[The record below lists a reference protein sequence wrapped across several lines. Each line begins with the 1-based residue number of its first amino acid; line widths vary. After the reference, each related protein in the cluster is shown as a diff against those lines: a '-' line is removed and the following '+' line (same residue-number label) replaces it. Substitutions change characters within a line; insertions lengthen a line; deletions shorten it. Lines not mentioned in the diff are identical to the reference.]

1 MFIHRPLAALAALIL
16 FVAPLEAQSQPGHVN
31 DETFI
36 TEGMGGFPGMLQS
49 NEAFGSS
56 ITVVGDVDGDG
67 IDDMVVGAPG
77 TDIGGPGAGGL
88 WILYMAA
95 NGTVSSSSEIN
106 NSVGALPMVLE
117 AGDHFGSAVAAAGD
131 LDGDGV
137 PDLWVGASGDDEGA
151 PFNAFN
157 GPGALFA
164 VRLLSSGN
172 VKNVTKYSTSNG
184 MPLDLEG
191 GFGFSVSVV
200 GDVAGDGTTVVAVG
214 SPFDDADGSARGAV
228 WLLSMKN
235 NGLLSSFL
243 RYASDEGPLTP
254 TVSDG
259 ASFGISV
266 AGLGDLD
273 GNGTADFAVGAS
285 QETVNGMWDGSFW
298 VYLTASGGGLNS
310 IQRVDANNPAFGGNG
325 PGGLDRFGRSL
336 AMIGDV
342 DGDGDN
348 DLAVGA
354 GGGGLSNEGS
364 VWILL
369 LGNPL
374 GSLVEG
380 FSLIDNSNGHLA
392 HLLGSFDNFG
402 AALAPLGDWDG
413 DGNVDVAVG
422 ITGHDS
428 GVSNIGAVVTL
439 NLRGPTFID
448 LGSELWGN
456 TQPVLAGTG
465 TLIPGSTYK
474 VLLEDGPSSDVA
486 HLVLG
491 FSQSNV
497 PFRGGVLV
505 PFPDFIFLG
514 LPTNGSGQI
523 ALIGPWPA
531 GIPVG
536 FPTYAQYWM
545 EDAGAPLGWAAS
557 NGLALVAG
565 G

>member
-1 MFIHRPLAALAALIL
+1 MIIHRPLAALATLAS
-16 FVAPLEAQSQPGHVN
+16 FAAPMEAQSQPGHVN
-31 DETFI
+31 DETLI
-36 TEGMGGFPGMLQS
+36 SEGMGGFPGPLQAGD
-49 NEAFGSS
+49 AFGTSL
-56 ITVVGDVDGDG
+56 TVVGDVNGDG
-67 IDDMVVGAPG
+67 IDDMIVGAPG
-77 TDIGGPGAGGL
+77 TDIGGSSAGGL

-95 NGTVSSSSEIN
+95 NGTVSGSSQIN
-106 NSVGALPMVLE
+106 NSVGSLPMILD
-117 AGDHFGSAVAAAGD
+117 AGDRFGSAVAAAGD

-137 PDLWVGASGDDEGA
+137 PDVWVGASGDDEGA

-172 VKNVTKYSTSNG
+172 VKNVTKYSLSNG

-191 GFGFSVSVV
+191 AFGFSVAVV
-200 GDVAGDGTTVVAVG
+200 GDVDGDSTYEVAVG
-214 SPFDDADGSARGAV
+214 SPFDDADGSSRGAV
-228 WLLSMKN
+228 WLLS
-235 NGLLSSFL
+235 SFV
-243 RYASDEGPLTP
+243 RYASDEGQLTP
-254 TVSDG
+254 NVSDE
-259 ASFGISV
+259 AYFGISV

-285 QETVNGMWDGSFW
+285 QESVNGMWDGSFW
-298 VYLTASGGGLNS
+298 VYLTDSGGGLNS
-310 IQRVDANNPAFGGNG
+310 IQRVDANNAAFGGNG

-354 GGGGLSNEGS
+354 DGGGLFNEGT
-364 VWILL
+364 VWILR

-374 GSLVEG
+374 GTLVEG
-380 FSLIDNSNGHLA
+380 VSQIDNSNGHLA
-392 HLLGSFDNFG
+392 HLLGSSDSFG

-413 DGNVDVAVG
+413 DGNVDLAVG
-422 ITGHDS
+422 LTGHDS
-428 GVSNIGAVVTL
+428 GVSNVGAIINL

-456 TQPVLAGTG
+456 LQPELAATG
-465 TLIPGSTYK
+465 SLIPGSTYK
-474 VLLEDGPSSDVA
+474 VLLEGGPISDVA

-491 FSQSNV
+491 FSQANV

-505 PFPDFIFLG
+505 PFPDFILLG

-531 GIPVG
+531 GIPIG
-536 FPTYAQYWM
+536 FPTNAQYWM
-545 EDAGAPLGWAAS
+545 EDAGAPVGWAAS